1 MTRKGIYFAIMALL
15 LCSCSGKT
23 GQQQGEVAEVASRN
37 SLQQDEV
44 ADKDSL
50 EVRQRVAAIYDDVFD
65 HYNRMDY
72 DSWSSLAYFSES
84 LNSLWSELPEEE
96 AVVDV
101 SPWMM
106 AQDYDTLACQKVE
119 VISVTKDSA
128 MVDVVVLLSEKWP
141 TNIVRLL
148 LVREQHEETDKAD
161 WYIDDFRHE
170 ADSYSVVNVIRDYIK
185 NYKHN

>member
-1 MTRKGIYFAIMALL
+1 
-15 LCSCSGKT
+15 
-23 GQQQGEVAEVASRN
+23 
-37 SLQQDEV
+37 
-44 ADKDSL
+44 
-50 EVRQRVAAIYDDVFD
+50 
-65 HYNRMDY
+65 
-72 DSWSSLAYFSES
+72 
-84 LNSLWSELPEEE
+84 
-96 AVVDV
+96 
-101 SPWMM
+101 M